1 MVASTHDIFEIPC
14 FSEPTTLTIVQ
25 KNLKIPKNAA
35 KTAETFREMYHTLNR
50 INMKAI
56 DIIKAL
62 SYCKPEDGDGVIEY
76 DSETSWT
83 KDSNDFLN
91 HYFGLGKPVSGEF
104 TSGTWYYVFNEEL
117 TWPNY
122 RERVEKHLQTEPD
135 VMLEESND
143 YNTAHPT
150 TTVYLYKIDD

>member
-25 KNLKIPKNAA
+25 KNLKIPENAA

-91 HYFGLGKPVSGEF
+91 HYFGLV
-104 TSGTWYYVFNEEL
+104 
-117 TWPNY
+117 
-122 RERVEKHLQTEPD
+122 
-135 VMLEESND
+135 
-143 YNTAHPT
+143 
-150 TTVYLYKIDD
+150 

>member
-1 MVASTHDIFEIPC
+1 MTVSTQDIFEITC
-14 FSEPTTLTIVQ
+14 CSVSTTLTIVHQ
-25 KNLKIPKNAA
+25 NFKIPKNAA
-35 KTAETFREMYHTLNR
+35 KAVETFREMYHTLNH

-76 DSETSWT
+76 DSESSWA
-83 KDSNDFLN
+83 KDGNDFLN
-91 HYFGLGKPVSGEF
+91 HYFGLGKPVSGNF
-104 TSGTWYYVFNEEL
+104 TSGTWYYVYNEEL

-122 RERVEKHLQTEPD
+122 RERVEKNLQTEPD
-135 VMLEESND
+135 VMLGND

-150 TTVYLYKIDD
+150 TTVYLYKIDDK